1 MTIFRTT
8 LILMAFCTFTGTALA
23 QDDASSDDELG
34 DLLGGPTGDDS
45 SDDSS
50 DDSAGELGDVLGGG
64 SQDQSAEQE
73 AADFGTPENT
83 SRVGSNQNKDFVLI
97 EDDSRKKRVIKTL
110 QRKSFTKL
118 RRYEASPHVAF
129 VANDPFLKR
138 KVVGVGLNYN
148 ITEIFAIEANFDFA
162 PDLGEADWKPLT
174 KQLIRENHV
183 SPDISK
189 LTYFGSAT
197 FLFSPIYG
205 KIAVMGRKIINFD
218 IFAGFGMGMTH
229 TSDDLQALDTEE
241 SDDRA
246 VVTQEQLHPTTNFGG
261 GARVIFNESW
271 ALRLEARSLVY
282 IEAVNATTLEMKNN
296 LLLQASASFFFPG
309 MK

>member
-1 MTIFRTT
+1 MTILRTT
-8 LILMAFCTFTGTALA
+8 LILLAFCTFTSTGWA
-23 QDDASSDDELG
+23 QDDSSSDDELG
-34 DLLGGPTGDDS
+34 DLLGGSTGDDS
-45 SDDSS
+45 SGDSS
-50 DDSAGELGDVLGGG
+50 GGDLGDVLGGG
-64 SQDQSAEQE
+64 TGEQTAEQE

-83 SRVGSNQNKDFVLI
+83 SRVGSNQPEDFVLI

-110 QRKSFTKL
+110 QRKNFTKL
-118 RRYEASPHVAF
+118 KRWEVSPHVAF

-138 KVVGVGLNYN
+138 KIIGSGINYN
-148 ITEIFAIEANFDFA
+148 ITEIFAIEANFDFS
-162 PDLGEADWKPLT
+162 PDLGESDWKPLT
-174 KQLIRENHV
+174 KQLITENHV

-246 VVTQEQLHPTTNFGG
+246 VVTQNQNHPTTNFGG

-296 LLLQASASFFFPG
+296 LLLQASASFFFPD